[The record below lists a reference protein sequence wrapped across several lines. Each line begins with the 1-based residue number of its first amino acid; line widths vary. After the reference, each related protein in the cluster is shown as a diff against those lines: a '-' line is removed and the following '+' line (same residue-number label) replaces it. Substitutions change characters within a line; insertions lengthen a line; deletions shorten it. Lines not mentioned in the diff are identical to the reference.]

1 MAHTIT
7 IMIGTIIMVDQINL
21 LLSMSEKKMTRK
33 KKLNPKAYASIAGKL
48 NKNLTVEREHFNLEK
63 WMRKINKSLKTYK
76 IIEYHNTA

>member
-63 WMRKINKSLKTYK
+63 
-76 IIEYHNTA
+76 